1 MKCPACGTRMTEMVV
16 GDVVV
21 DVCQGGCGGIWF
33 DNWELKKFDEP
44 HEHLGE
50 QLLDV
55 DVAPDIKV
63 DRSKRRQCP
72 KCVGVTMMRHFFSV
86 KREVEVDEC
95 AACAG
100 IWLDTGELRRIRS
113 LFNTEEERR
122 QAAQEYFEEIFG
134 EELDRMRRES
144 QEKLERAR
152 RIAHIFRFICPSYYI
167 PGKQEWGAF

>member
-1 MKCPACGTRMTEMVV
+1 MKCPACGTRLTEMVV

-50 QLLDV
+50 QLLDI
-55 DVAPDIKV
+55 DIAPNIKV
-63 DRSKRRQCP
+63 DYSKRRQCP
-72 KCVGVTMMRHFFSV
+72 KCAGVTMMRHFFSV

-100 IWLDTGELRRIRS
+100 IWLDAGELKRIRS
-113 LFNTEEERR
+113 EFNTEGERR

-134 EELDRMRRES
+134 KELDRMRRES

-167 PGKQEWGAF
+167 PGKQDWGAF

>member
-1 MKCPACGTRMTEMVV
+1 MVV

-50 QLLDV
+50 QLLDI
-55 DVAPDIKV
+55 DIAPNIKV
-63 DRSKRRQCP
+63 DYSKRRQCP
-72 KCVGVTMMRHFFSV
+72 KCAGVTMMRHFFSV

-100 IWLDTGELRRIRS
+100 IWLDAGELKRIRS
-113 LFNTEEERR
+113 EFNTEEERR

-134 EELDRMRRES
+134 KELDRMRRES

-167 PGKQEWGAF
+167 PGKQDWGAF